1 MATPRK
7 VEVSYE
13 GMGTCIE
20 ATIKLGGVAVAVIHA
35 PTTHGNKVTDE
46 IVTLAKNHLIKK
58 ERERCQNQTQK

>member
-1 MATPRK
+1 MAVTPRK

-20 ATIKLGGVAVAVIHA
+20 ATISIGGKAVAVIAA
-35 PTTHGNKVTDE
+35 PNTQGNKITDE

-58 ERERCQNQTQK
+58 ERERCQQTVK

>member
-20 ATIKLGGVAVAVIHA
+20 ATLSLGGKRVAVIHS
-35 PTTHGNKVTDE
+35 PSPQSNKVTDE
-46 IVTLAKNHLIKK
+46 IVTIAKNHLIKK
-58 ERERCQNQTQK
+58 ERERCQQQAK